1 MSFGRKTAYREPMGT
16 ISWARELAGRLLG
29 DDLRR
34 FSHVRAVAERA
45 GALGEVLF
53 AGDASALEAAVMAAW
68 LHDIGY
74 APELAVSGCHHL
86 DGAAFLRGLGE
97 ERLAGLVAYHSS
109 GAAEAELRGL
119 SSELACFAHEESLVT
134 DLLTCCDLTSG
145 PDGRPV
151 ALDDRLRE
159 VEDRYGATHV
169 VSCARQAGP
178 SPVPELRA
186 RLPSAEPSVIAWC
199 SWPPARCSPLGT
211 SAKVTPSRSRK
222 S

>member
-1 MSFGRKTAYREPMGT
+1 
-16 ISWARELAGRLLG
+16 
-29 DDLRR
+29 
-34 FSHVRAVAERA
+34 
-45 GALGEVLF
+45 
-53 AGDASALEAAVMAAW
+53 MAAW

-86 DGAAFLRGLGE
+86 DGAAYLRGLGE

-119 SSELACFAHEESLVT
+119 SSELASFAHEESLVT

-159 VEDRYGATHV
+159 VEDRYGALHV
-169 VSCARQAGP
+169 VSRG
-178 SPVPELRA
+178 LRA
-186 RLPSAEPSVIAWC
+186 CEAMLRASV
-199 SWPPARCSPLGT
+199 ARVEAALGDASGSVRT
-211 SAKVTPSRSRK
+211 SSR
-222 S
+222 